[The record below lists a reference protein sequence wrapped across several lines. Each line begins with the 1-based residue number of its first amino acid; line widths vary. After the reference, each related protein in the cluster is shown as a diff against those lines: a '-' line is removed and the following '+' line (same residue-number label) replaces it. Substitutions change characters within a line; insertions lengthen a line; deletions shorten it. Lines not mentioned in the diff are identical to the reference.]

1 MEFFESAN
9 KFSMHI
15 EDLARQKKQTCFETL
30 VQYCTDNH
38 IEPEDIKKM
47 ISSSLK
53 EKIEVEVRKENML
66 PRQTTN
72 QLEE

>member
-1 MEFFESAN
+1 MEFFESPN
-9 KFSMHI
+9 KFSMYI

-38 IEPEDIKKM
+38 IEPDDIKRM
-47 ISSSLK
+47 VSNSLK

-66 PRQTTN
+66 PRQTAN
-72 QLEE
+72 ALE

>member
-1 MEFFESAN
+1 MEFFESPN

-38 IEPEDIKKM
+38 IEPDDIKRM
-47 ISSSLK
+47 VSNSLK

-66 PRQTTN
+66 PRQTAN
-72 QLEE
+72 ALE